1 MRLRIIFKDEM
12 PIRFAGAL
20 LLGSLL
26 QAAPCVA
33 QRVTPEADSVAVE
46 RTAYLMGTLL
56 DVRLRAESAAAGHA
70 AADVVFDEVARL
82 EDVLSS
88 WRSDSEVGRINE
100 APAGAPVPLSRELT
114 VLLAE
119 AGRWTERTAGAF
131 DPGVGALIDGW
142 GLRTEGRSPSGE
154 ELAAARAASGWLRA
168 GFDSAAGRITRP
180 SASWWLDTGGFGK
193 GVALRAAASVLR
205 RQGIARAT
213 LDFGGQ
219 LLQLNAQGAAALVAV
234 ADPAER
240 ERAAAWLRVADGSV
254 ATSAASERSV
264 EIDGVQLGHIIDP
277 RSGVPVP
284 AWGSVTV
291 VTRDPVVADV
301 LSTALFVMGA
311 DAALDWAA
319 GQRDVG
325 VLILQRTGDGA
336 LSADWNEAMEQ
347 WLEDAPA
354 RDRRAGATQRDR
366 S

>member
-1 MRLRIIFKDEM
+1 M
-12 PIRFAGAL
+12 PIRFTGAL
-20 LLGSLL
+20 LLGGLL
-26 QAAPCVA
+26 QGAPGVA
-33 QRVTPEADSVAVE
+33 QTVVPVADSAAVE

-56 DVRLRAESAAAGHA
+56 RVRLQAGSAAAGHA
-70 AADVVFDEVARL
+70 AADAVFDEVARL
-82 EDVLSS
+82 EDMLSS
-88 WRSDSEVGRINE
+88 WRSDSEVGGINE
-100 APAGAPVPLSRELT
+100 AAAEAPVAVSPELA

-119 AGRWTERTAGAF
+119 AARWTERTAGAF
-131 DPGVGALIDGW
+131 DAGVGALIDVW
-142 GLRTEGRSPSGE
+142 GLRTGGRSPSGE
-154 ELAAARAASGWLRA
+154 ELEAARSASGWMRA
-168 GFDSAAGRITRP
+168 EFDSAAGRITRP

-193 GVALRAAASVLR
+193 GVALRAAESVLR
-205 RQGIARAT
+205 RHGIARAT

-219 LLQLNAQGAAALVAV
+219 LLQLDAQGAAAAVAV

-240 ERAAAWLRVADGSV
+240 RRAAAWLHVADGSV
-254 ATSAASERSV
+254 ATSAASERFV
-264 EIDGVQLGHIIDP
+264 EIDGAQLGHIIDP

-291 VTRDPVVADV
+291 VARDPVVADV

-319 GQRDVG
+319 GEQEVG

-336 LSADWNEAMEQ
+336 LTADWNRTMEQ

-354 RDRRAGATQRDR
+354 RDRRAGATERDR